1 MACVFALSPPL
12 ALPGALRRAARAPRP
27 SLSRR
32 GRGVAVAPLAVL
44 PIGNL
49 FARVVIPNPN
59 QSPGVARTLLE
70 LLQTHPKWEMRKT
83 ADHGETA
90 VPRLRLHLACG
101 DKGHRVLDAL
111 QQELYETG
119 EKARRAARARAA
131 RAARRLARVGR

>member
-1 MACVFALSPPL
+1 MPCVFALSPPL
-12 ALPGALRRAARAPRP
+12 ALPGAALRRASRPAPRP

-32 GRGVAVAPLAVL
+32 GRGVAVVAVL

-90 VPRLRLHLACG
+90 VPRLRYHLACG

-119 EKARRAARARAA
+119 EKARQAARAWR
-131 RAARRLARVGR
+131 